1 MDKFD
6 LEEKILGGIF
16 GVISIVATI
25 IELCAN
31 GFSTATIFG
40 AVKDIFGTLIVV
52 VLFVAVMKALKPKKA
67 KNFRDLLNTSM
78 EKVEANYAPLIR
90 KAIAKESDSEAKTKK
105 LENTIRYEIGSNINA
120 LFEGDCGSYIRFFD
134 IDAHNPDRIVF
145 PVRETFFGSKEDSPF
160 DAERIIYKVSG
171 SLQKR
176 FPDYDIKNDLKKNEI
191 TVDFKKTLSTADDAE
206 SLSRLIDMVVLLF
219 IAENKK

>member
-16 GVISIVATI
+16 GVISIVATV

-67 KNFRDLLNTSM
+67 KNFRDLLNASM

-90 KAIAKESDSEAKTKK
+90 KANAKESDTEAKTKK

-120 LFEGDCGSYIRFFD
+120 LFEGGCGSYIRFFD
-134 IDAHNPDRIVF
+134 IDAHTPRQNSFPYQRNVF
-145 PVRETFFGSKEDSPF
+145 RKQRRRPF
-160 DAERIIYKVSG
+160 
-171 SLQKR
+171 
-176 FPDYDIKNDLKKNEI
+176 
-191 TVDFKKTLSTADDAE
+191 
-206 SLSRLIDMVVLLF
+206 
-219 IAENKK
+219 